1 MARHVVVGKGP
12 IGSTLADTL
21 VEQGHDVL
29 VVSRSGGQH
38 PHLEHRSADI
48 ASPGT
53 LRELAHGADVLYNCV
68 NPPYHRWPTD
78 WPPLHA
84 AFLDAA
90 EATDA
95 VLVTTSNLYGHGA
108 GSGVMREDTPL
119 ASAEVKGQVT
129 TAVNTVFSYN
139 YADVAKT
146 EKAAQE
152 LLTGKAVQQYN
163 QLFALVR
170 KQAPQQ
176 KQVLTTAVTDSAVK
190 SLAGDRARLLVFA
203 DQRNTRTDT
212 NKTSY
217 SAAVFAVDALYADG
231 KWKISAIDT
240 LGA

>member
-1 MARHVVVGKGP
+1 MAA
-12 IGSTLADTL
+12 IT
-21 VEQGHDVL
+21 
-29 VVSRSGGQH
+29 
-38 PHLEHRSADI
+38 SAGRFV
-48 ASPGT
+48 PGT
-53 LRELAHGADVLYNCV
+53 ARIRLVILLGALTIALGGV
-68 NPPYHRWPTD
+68 
-78 WPPLHA
+78 A
-84 AFLDAA
+84 AWSNAQEGDLTGAASAQNDALSDNGR
-90 EATDA
+90 T
-95 VLVTTSNLYGHGA
+95 
-108 GSGVMREDTPL
+108 
-119 ASAEVKGQVT
+119 AEVKGQVT

-139 YADVAKT
+139 YADVTKT

-190 SLAGDRARLLVFA
+190 SLTADRARLLVFA